1 MQPEGHRI
9 RLNGGIILAGNKA
22 MRRILGWNLV
32 LLVTGA
38 AAAQDRH
45 FPQALG
51 AGLPPLHQT
60 APRMAPPSR
69 PSHGA
74 FPIFGGGYGWGGYT
88 VSYPELAPVNNLV
101 VVEPSST
108 PVAPVPPPEPIR
120 SSIQDLK
127 PAASDAPP
135 AFFVIALKNGSR
147 LAAAA
152 VWVQGN
158 DLRYVDADDQ
168 NRRVALAEV
177 DRSATRELNQARNLN
192 LRLPPA
198 Q

>member
-1 MQPEGHRI
+1 MLTGT
-9 RLNGGIILAGNKA
+9 KA
-22 MRRILGWNLV
+22 VRRILGWNLV
-32 LLVTGA
+32 LLVAGM

-51 AGLPPLHQT
+51 AGLPPLHPT
-60 APRMAPPSR
+60 APRIATPSR
-69 PSHGA
+69 PSRGA
-74 FPIFGGGYGWGGYT
+74 FPIIGAGYGWGGYAM
-88 VSYPELAPVNNLV
+88 SYPELAPAVNNLV
-101 VVEPSST
+101 VVEPAAT
-108 PVAPVPPPEPIR
+108 PAAPPLPPEPIR

-168 NRRVALAEV
+168 NRRVSLAEV
-177 DRSATRELNQARNLN
+177 DRTATRALNQARNLN

>member
-1 MQPEGHRI
+1 M
-9 RLNGGIILAGNKA
+9 
-22 MRRILGWNLV
+22 
-32 LLVTGA
+32 

-51 AGLPPLHQT
+51 AGVPPLRPT
-60 APRMAPPSR
+60 APRIAPPSR
-69 PSHGA
+69 PSRGA
-74 FPIFGGGYGWGGYT
+74 FPIIGAGYGWGGYAM
-88 VSYPELAPVNNLV
+88 SYPELAPVVNNLV
-101 VVEPSST
+101 VVEPAAT
-108 PVAPVPPPEPIR
+108 PAAPVLPPEPIR

-168 NRRVALAEV
+168 NRRVSLADV
-177 DRSATRELNQARNLN
+177 DRTATRALNQARNLN
-192 LRLPPA
+192 LRLPPPA

>member
-1 MQPEGHRI
+1 
-9 RLNGGIILAGNKA
+9 

-32 LLVTGA
+32 LLIAGM

-51 AGLPPLHQT
+51 AGLPPLHPT
-60 APRMAPPSR
+60 APRVAPPSR
-69 PSHGA
+69 PFRGA
-74 FPIFGGGYGWGGYT
+74 FPIIGAGYGWGGGYAAG
-88 VSYPELAPVNNLV
+88 YPELAPVLNNLV
-101 VVEPSST
+101 VVEPAST
-108 PVAPVPPPEPIR
+108 PAAPVPPPEPIR

-152 VWVQGN
+152 VWVQSN
-158 DLRYVDADDQ
+158 DLRYVDADGQ
-168 NRRVALAEV
+168 NRRVPLADV

-192 LRLPPA
+192 LRLPPPA

>member
-1 MQPEGHRI
+1 M
-9 RLNGGIILAGNKA
+9 
-22 MRRILGWNLV
+22 
-32 LLVTGA
+32 
-38 AAAQDRH
+38 
-45 FPQALG
+45 
-51 AGLPPLHQT
+51 
-60 APRMAPPSR
+60 
-69 PSHGA
+69 
-74 FPIFGGGYGWGGYT
+74 
-88 VSYPELAPVNNLV
+88 SYPELAPAVNNLV

-168 NRRVALAEV
+168 NRRVALAEE